1 MDGNISKA
9 LWLGVSILLFVAV
22 VTIGLSIFGTMK
34 DTSAAA
40 NENINSIAQSLAEE
54 DFRAFDGKE
63 VKGDQVLSAIN
74 NLSGRSGDVIVLV
87 ATLGS
92 NSGQSVNLDPPKKTG
107 LNLGSYAQYVS
118 ETSNNALLSADD
130 NGCVILSSKSD
141 QLLNTISKTA
151 RDTKRRDAEN
161 SNLPGKY
168 INPAGRFRSYLVY
181 DENQVIRGIICAQVE

>member
-151 RDTKRRDAEN
+151 RDAKRRDAEN